1 MFSEQDEFFMQTAID
16 ASITALEAGDMPFG
30 AVLVSA
36 DGQGLLVA
44 RNNQITAGDC
54 TGHAEMVL
62 VREATRLLGAE
73 KMVGA
78 TVYASGEPCAMCSG
92 AMFWAKIHKV
102 VYAASTQDIVDALGS
117 PKLSISSSEVLAHA
131 DPHMVVE
138 GPLLNGPAVSVL
150 KRFGSATASDQTHA
164 FEQ

>member
-16 ASITALEAGDMPFG
+16 ASVTALEAGDMPFG

-62 VREATRLLGAE
+62 VREATRMLGAE

-78 TVYASGEPCAMCSG
+78 TVYASGEPCAM
-92 AMFWAKIHKV
+92 
-102 VYAASTQDIVDALGS
+102 
-117 PKLSISSSEVLAHA
+117 
-131 DPHMVVE
+131 
-138 GPLLNGPAVSVL
+138 
-150 KRFGSATASDQTHA
+150 
-164 FEQ
+164 